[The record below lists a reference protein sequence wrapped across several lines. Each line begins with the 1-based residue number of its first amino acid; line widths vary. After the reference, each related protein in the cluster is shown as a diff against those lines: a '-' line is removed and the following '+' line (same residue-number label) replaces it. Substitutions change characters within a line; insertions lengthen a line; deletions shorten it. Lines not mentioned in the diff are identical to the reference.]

1 MDWLNYHHLY
11 YFWTVAREGSVAA
24 ACKKLHLAQPTI
36 SGQVRLLETALGE
49 KLFKR
54 SGRGLVMTDVGRTVF
69 AYAEEIFALGG
80 EMVDTLKGRP
90 SAGPLR
96 LTVGITD
103 VLPKLIAYRLIEKA
117 YQLEE
122 PVHLVCR
129 EGKAEDLI
137 ADLSV
142 HRLDLVLTD
151 APMSPTVRVRA
162 YNHELGECGVTFF
175 ATPELASSLT
185 VPFPECLNQA
195 PLLVPTENTS
205 LRRGLHQWFQKEGIM
220 PNIKGEF
227 EDSALLKVFG
237 QSGEGVFPA
246 PTAVS
251 DQVSAQYGVIPIGDV
266 DTIRERFYA
275 VSVERRIKHPAVN
288 AIVDAARADV
298 FGPKA

>member
-1 MDWLNYHHLY
+1 MDWLNYHHLF
-11 YFWTVAREGSVAA
+11 YFWNVAREGSVAA

-36 SGQVRLLETALGE
+36 SGQIRQLENTLDE

-54 SGRGLVMTDVGRTVF
+54 SGRGLVLTDVGRTVF
-69 AYAEEIFALGG
+69 GYADEIFALGG
-80 EMVDTLKGRP
+80 EMIDTLKGRP

-103 VLPKLIAYRLIEKA
+103 VLPKLIAYQLLEKA
-117 YQLEE
+117 YRLDE
-122 PVHLVCR
+122 PVNLICR

-162 YNHELGECGVTFF
+162 YNHELGECGITFF
-175 ATPELASSLT
+175 ATPELAATYGEGFPKSLN
-185 VPFPECLNQA
+185 EA

-205 LRRGLHQWFQKEGIM
+205 LRRGLQQWFEKEGIS

-246 PTAVS
+246 PTVVS
-251 DQVSAQYGVIPIGDV
+251 DQVSAQYGVVPIGNV
-266 DTIRERFYA
+266 DSVRERFYA
-275 VSVERRIKHPAVN
+275 ISVERRIKHPAVN
-288 AIVDAARADV
+288 AIVNAARTDL
-298 FGPKA
+298 FGK